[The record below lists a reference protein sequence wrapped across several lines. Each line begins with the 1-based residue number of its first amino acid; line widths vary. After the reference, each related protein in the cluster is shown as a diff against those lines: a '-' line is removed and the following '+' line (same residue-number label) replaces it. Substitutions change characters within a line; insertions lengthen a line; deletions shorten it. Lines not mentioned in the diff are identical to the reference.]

1 MDMLGKMDARFF
13 FIAVSGLCL
22 LGAVISAGLSLVSG
36 LVLPQGQMS
45 FFGLNINI
53 IYLFLFAGIM
63 WAVQHLRNKIDRAE
77 AGQHRKA
84 AAKKPR
90 GRKPKRR

>member
-1 MDMLGKMDARFF
+1 MFGKMDARFF

-22 LGAVISAGLSLVSG
+22 LGAVISAGLSVASG

-53 IYLFLFAGIM
+53 VYLFLFAGIM
-63 WAVQHLRNKIDRAE
+63 WAVQHLRNRVDRAE
-77 AGQHRKA
+77 PAQHRKA
-84 AAKKPR
+84 AKKQK
-90 GRKPKRR
+90 GRKAKRR